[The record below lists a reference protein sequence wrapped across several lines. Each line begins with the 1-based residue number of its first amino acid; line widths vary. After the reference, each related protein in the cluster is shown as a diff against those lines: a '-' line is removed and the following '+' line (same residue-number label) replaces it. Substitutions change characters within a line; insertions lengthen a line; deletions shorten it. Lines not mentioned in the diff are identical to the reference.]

1 MSDPL
6 LLTTTK
12 KKSLKEHPFNLT
24 AHMSPLLRNIQY
36 HRAVYTYCRDYIEW
50 NVIGNKEFTVFNSQ
64 SLVEVGGLLADNTD
78 DKPIINKAFRGKIL
92 GLKVNGNK
100 ILDLAMANSTYVSD
114 KL

>member
-1 MSDPL
+1 
-6 LLTTTK
+6 
-12 KKSLKEHPFNLT
+12 
-24 AHMSPLLRNIQY
+24 MSPLLRNIQY

-114 KL
+114 RL